1 MTTGDLSSFT
11 GGVKR
16 RDREALLLEVNA
28 VAPRAAFRVENL
40 STSGNKR
47 EEFPIQITY
56 IEAESVPRKSCGV
69 TLVIIGSSIR
79 RVPLFVA
86 DQRGDAYACL
96 PSKRAPT

>member
-1 MTTGDLSSFT
+1 MSNAKLGY
-11 GGVKR
+11 
-16 RDREALLLEVNA
+16 EA
-28 VAPRAAFRVENL
+28 
-40 STSGNKR
+40 STSGSKR

-56 IEAESVPRKSCGV
+56 IEAENVPRKSCGV

-96 PSKRAPT
+96 PSKAEAPT